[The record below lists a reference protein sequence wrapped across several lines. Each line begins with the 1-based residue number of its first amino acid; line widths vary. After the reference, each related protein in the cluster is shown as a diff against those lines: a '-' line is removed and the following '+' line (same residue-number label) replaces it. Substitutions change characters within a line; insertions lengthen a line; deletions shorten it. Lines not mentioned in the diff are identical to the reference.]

1 MSYKKKIWMGLI
13 TLKCETWLKKNGT
26 KRQSYY
32 HWQILVDA
40 DKLGGC
46 TCKMQPLARWLL
58 EFEEG
63 VAIVFF
69 RKLKRN
75 KGVRENS

>member
-1 MSYKKKIWMGLI
+1 
-13 TLKCETWLKKNGT
+13 
-26 KRQSYY
+26 
-32 HWQILVDA
+32 
-40 DKLGGC
+40 
-46 TCKMQPLARWLL
+46 MQPLARWLL

-75 KGVRENS
+75 KGVRENC